1 MRSSSKFKTGSV
13 SHFSRPALAAV
24 GGARPKAVRSVGRLL
39 PRQTTGDAGCD
50 SGATVEVGEGSQ
62 IKCTPLHVTPYALPI
77 NQPCEIRERK

>member
-39 PRQTTGDAGCD
+39 PRQTTGDAGWD
-50 SGATVEVGEGSQ
+50 SGAIVEVEGSQ
-62 IKCTPLHVTPYALPI
+62 IKCTALHVTPYALPI
-77 NQPCEIRERK
+77 NQPCEYEKENN